1 MKSKEKKK
9 HKDNLAQINTSGGI
23 REKAKKKHAS
33 SKFYLN
39 NPYIIQWPEISKE
52 DQEIILNSVLNIFS
66 FFPSQKK
73 KNKISSRK
81 KDLKDNENTNDINES
96 NKSIMGSI
104 DDNVSSSQDDK
115 REIIRKSMT
124 LGINETTKL
133 LEIYSKIG
141 IPLSAPSYLRF
152 FEKVDENHLSL
163 LKDNKSANILKVVIV
178 CKEDI
183 QHNILYSH
191 FPVLC
196 GVVNETLSKIE
207 ASDDNSQSG
216 IRLVTLPKGSEQ
228 QLSEAAGL
236 KRLAAIG
243 IMKNTPYAEKMID
256 YIFKKIPPPQI
267 PWLKHPTMFYPTS
280 IIQTSNK

>member
-1 MKSKEKKK
+1 MKSKKKK
-9 HKDNLAQINTSGGI
+9 ESKDLFAQRNTSGGV
-23 REKAKKKHAS
+23 RKKAKKQCVS
-33 SKFYLN
+33 STFYLN
-39 NPYIIQWPEISKE
+39 NPYIIQWPKISEE
-52 DQEIILNSVLNIFS
+52 DQEVILSNILNIFS
-66 FFPSQKK
+66 FFPNQRK
-73 KNKISSRK
+73 KNKILEK
-81 KDLKDNENTNDINES
+81 KRDLNN
-96 NKSIMGSI
+96 NKSTNYIDGDKECIDESM
-104 DDNVSSSQDDK
+104 DDNISSSQTDK
-115 REIIRKSMT
+115 REFITKYMT

-133 LEIYSKIG
+133 LEMYSKIG

-152 FEKVDENHLSL
+152 FDKIDENYLSL
-163 LKDNKSANILKVVIV
+163 LKNNKSANILKVVVI

-183 QHNILYSH
+183 QHNILYSY

-196 GVVNETLSKIE
+196 GVVNEVFSKIE

-243 IMKNTPYAEKMID
+243 IMKNTPHAEKIID

-267 PWLKHPTMFYPTS
+267 PWLRHPSIFYPTS
-280 IIQTSNK
+280 IIQASNK